1 MMPEMGFGHVLLL
14 LFFGFFFSLL
24 YITHCI
30 GAVEFDFIVI
40 VKKYTIASSTMT
52 SQGRTRT
59 GKGA

>member
-1 MMPEMGFGHVLLL
+1 MFSEHGAGNHGMMPEMGFGHVLLL

-40 VKKYTIASSTMT
+40 VKKYTILVY
-52 SQGRTRT
+52 
-59 GKGA
+59 